1 MSAVTTQ
8 TQQVLA
14 CIMVAVLCILGAMF
28 SLDQLCTFKP
38 KTTRDWCCA
47 VAIVVLF
54 VVVFAYL
61 CDRSVKCVH
70 RRREPFAD
78 YDTNEY
84 SWGAAPNKSIEYADA
99 DNAAPFDQ
107 EHTSSII
114 GPKSTGEELYTWQ
127 YNPQNTLVDYK
138 FYEVDSDDNDPTR
151 LAPVINGD
159 IGRRNAAPEAIQ
171 GVGVC
176 NNNAAGT
183 GYTVQSPASAAPV
196 PTGTVDWQ
204 Y

>member
-78 YDTNEY
+78 YDTHEY

-99 DNAAPFDQ
+99 DNAAAAAQ
-107 EHTSSII
+107 AQALASNAQAQRTSLAFAMKVSQSQA
-114 GPKSTGEELYTWQ
+114 PATA
-127 YNPQNTLVDYK
+127 
-138 FYEVDSDDNDPTR
+138 SDWDLPGLR
-151 LAPVINGD
+151 SRYCCYL
-159 IGRRNAAPEAIQ
+159 
-171 GVGVC
+171 C
-176 NNNAAGT
+176 
-183 GYTVQSPASAAPV
+183 
-196 PTGTVDWQ
+196 
-204 Y
+204 